1 MNQKKFASRLHCNL
15 RTAEHYET
23 AYTSPS
29 ICLILLLIINQRF
42 RLIILPAD
50 TGNMFGFLPV
60 EEKMDTKEIQRE
72 SGGKVDFDL
81 RWIFDLLFQNA
92 RRNNSNLLSPSPK
105 FAAIYH
111 RDDYIFSNY
120 LLLNCCRTIRT
131 PCDIVRLQG
140 FSMYYCRTHSMDR
153 CETHNFH
160 GDVQLFW

>member
-15 RTAEHYET
+15 RTAEHYEA

-120 LLLNCCRTIRT
+120 LLPNCFHPNHISFNIARF
-131 PCDIVRLQG
+131 QG
-140 FSMYYCRTHSMDR
+140 LFMYYCRTHTPAICKNRFPARKS
-153 CETHNFH
+153 
-160 GDVQLFW
+160 